1 MLEDRQDIG
10 MKVVIDISRAGAR
23 ADADKAR
30 WMVSRG
36 MLREGKPYEVIGDT
50 KEMYIDRFLIV
61 GDERGQPQSLHES
74 MLERML
80 EKEYQRL
87 LPYIRNSKIDQILE

>member
-1 MLEDRQDIG
+1 MMAIL
-10 MKVVIDISRAGAR
+10 DISRASAR

-50 KEMYIDRFLIV
+50 KDMYIDRFLIV

-74 MLERML
+74 MLVPYSQWLAEKREERISDL
-80 EKEYQRL
+80 G
-87 LPYIRNSKIDQILE
+87 I

>member
-1 MLEDRQDIG
+1 MMAIL
-10 MKVVIDISRAGAR
+10 DISRAGDR

-36 MLREGKPYEVIGDT
+36 MLLEGKPYEVIGDT

-74 MLERML
+74 MLVPYVQWLAEKREERISDL
-80 EKEYQRL
+80 G
-87 LPYIRNSKIDQILE
+87 I

>member
-1 MLEDRQDIG
+1 MMAIL
-10 MKVVIDISRAGAR
+10 DISRASAR

-50 KEMYIDRFLIV
+50 KDMYIDRFLIV

-74 MLERML
+74 MLVPYEIWLAEKREERISDL
-80 EKEYQRL
+80 G
-87 LPYIRNSKIDQILE
+87 I

>member
-50 KEMYIDRFLIV
+50 KDMYIDRFLIV

-74 MLERML
+74 MLVPYGQWLAEKREERISDL
-80 EKEYQRL
+80 G
-87 LPYIRNSKIDQILE
+87 I

>member
-1 MLEDRQDIG
+1 MMAIL
-10 MKVVIDISRAGAR
+10 DISRASTR

-50 KEMYIDRFLIV
+50 KDMYIDRFLIIK
-61 GDERGQPQSLHES
+61 DERGQAQSLHES
-74 MLERML
+74 MLVPYGQWLAEKREERISDL
-80 EKEYQRL
+80 G
-87 LPYIRNSKIDQILE
+87 I

>member
-1 MLEDRQDIG
+1 

-23 ADADKAR
+23 SDADKAR

-74 MLERML
+74 MLVPYGQWLAEKREERISDL
-80 EKEYQRL
+80 G
-87 LPYIRNSKIDQILE
+87 I

>member
-1 MLEDRQDIG
+1 MMAIL
-10 MKVVIDISRAGAR
+10 DISRACAR

-50 KEMYIDRFLIV
+50 KDMYIDRFLILK
-61 GDERGQPQSLHES
+61 DERGQSQILHES
-74 MLERML
+74 MLVPYDIWLAEKREERISDL
-80 EKEYQRL
+80 G
-87 LPYIRNSKIDQILE
+87 I

>member
-1 MLEDRQDIG
+1 
-10 MKVVIDISRAGAR
+10 MKVVIDISRASAR

-74 MLERML
+74 MLVPYGQWLAEKREERISGL
-80 EKEYQRL
+80 G
-87 LPYIRNSKIDQILE
+87 I

>member
-1 MLEDRQDIG
+1 
-10 MKVVIDISRAGAR
+10 MKVVIDISRAGDR
-23 ADADKAR
+23 ADCWKAR

-74 MLERML
+74 MLVPYSQWLAEKREERISDL
-80 EKEYQRL
+80 G
-87 LPYIRNSKIDQILE
+87 I